1 MSKGAQE
8 NDHLLD
14 AVALLVLDVQER
26 LLPAMADAET
36 FTDRVAFAIEAA
48 RHFKLQVIFTEQ
60 VPEKLG
66 PTLPR
71 LRKLAPNA
79 PVFKKSSFSA
89 LQAPGLQ
96 DYLRDQNIYHLLVCG
111 LETPVCVY
119 QTALQA
125 ADLDHDTTLLSDCLA
140 SRRPEDDAYVL
151 PALTRGGCHL
161 LPSETVFYS
170 MVADADRPVFR
181 GYSELVKHY
190 DALRHGEQPSEPE
203 EKSARQEPARQ
214 EPAKPEPIPARK
226 KQTRSRKVQEPEVA
240 SQPVESTEDEPKPPA
255 KRTRSRRR
263 KAPKPVEAVE
273 PEEASDSPESE
284 SEPIAIVTVET
295 NMDPE
300 EKEVRKPRRR
310 KRGPRKPRSA
320 ATPKKDTPAESEN

>member
-1 MSKGAQE
+1 MPTGAQE

-26 LLPAMADAET
+26 LLPAMADAEA

-48 RHFKLQVIFTEQ
+48 RHFKLKVIFTEQ

-71 LRKLAPNA
+71 LRQLAPGA
-79 PVFKKSSFSA
+79 RVFKKSSFSA
-89 LQAPGLQ
+89 LQATGLQ
-96 DYLRDQNIYHLLVCG
+96 DYLRDQNIYHLLICG

-140 SRRPEDDAYVL
+140 SRRPEDDAFVL
-151 PALTRGGCHL
+151 PALTRSGCHL

-170 MVADADRPVFR
+170 MVADASRPVFR
-181 GYSELVKHY
+181 GFSELVKRH
-190 DALRHGEQPSEPE
+190 DAIRSGERPPESDKEPVDQKPVKSEP
-203 EKSARQEPARQ
+203 
-214 EPAKPEPIPARK
+214 KPKPARK
-226 KQTRSRKVQEPEVA
+226 K
-240 SQPVESTEDEPKPPA
+240 
-255 KRTRSRRR
+255 RTRSKKPAEPDPLPQSAEPVEGRPPPSVKRSRGRRR
-263 KAPKPVEAVE
+263 KTPK
-273 PEEASDSPESE
+273 PEEATEKPETKAE
-284 SEPIAIVTVET
+284 AEPIAMVTVET
-295 NMDPE
+295 NPETE

-310 KRGPRKPRSA
+310 KRGSRKSKA
-320 ATPKKDTPAESEN
+320 AAAPKHETPTEPEN